1 MEKVDTNLIYSRVI
15 NLLVNNIPINT
26 NMLKEVKSGRR
37 LYYTVV
43 ISGNQLKDKNI
54 TDVTSIKFTLRAYNL
69 NGINTDY

>member
-1 MEKVDTNLIYSRVI
+1 
-15 NLLVNNIPINT
+15 
-26 NMLKEVKSGRR
+26 MLKEVKSGGR

-69 NGINTDY
+69 NGINPDYYNQSV